1 MFSDL
6 ILSLRIEAFSK
17 SSFSLASSI
26 CFDKFFWISLDFPD
40 INFIAFDEEHTDIMI
55 FGHIN
60 QAVIKIK
67 NNIFNKI
74 RAGIYFEEIKNSNVL
89 LSKNVFTGF
98 ESRYKNVLHF

>member
-1 MFSDL
+1 
-6 ILSLRIEAFSK
+6 
-17 SSFSLASSI
+17 
-26 CFDKFFWISLDFPD
+26 
-40 INFIAFDEEHTDIMI
+40 MI

-60 QAVIKIK
+60 QAAIYIK

-89 LSKNVFTGF
+89 LSKNVFTDF